1 MGSLSLLQGIFLT
14 QESNWGLLH
23 CRQIFLPAELP
34 GKPFITRVSC
44 IAGGFFTSWVTREA
58 LYHSL
63 KKIKTKQKTAFIIA
77 HETPCDQPQL
87 PALSPWLTFLLP
99 SFCANYTG
107 LFVFL
112 NIPNIFPPQDLCI
125 YSSFCLYCSFL
136 DYFSLFSFPQFLLL
150 SNISMTQWFSLTTD
164 LHYYAPPC
172 PSSLTTFKPHAF
184 FIFLLTLCTILHNIC
199 FVICKHVY
207 WVFL

>member
-1 MGSLSLLQGIFLT
+1 MLSLLQRIFPI
-14 QESNWGLLH
+14 QELNRGLLH
-23 CRQIFLPAELP
+23 CRWILYQLSYQGSPLSLIKKKK
-34 GKPFITRVSC
+34 KPM
-44 IAGGFFTSWVTREA
+44 
-58 LYHSL
+58 
-63 KKIKTKQKTAFIIA
+63 FIIA
-77 HETPCDQPQL
+77 HETLCDQPQL
-87 PALSPWLTFLLP
+87 PTLSSWLTFLSP

-150 SNISMTQWFSLTTD
+150 SNISLIQCFSLTTD

-172 PSSLTTFKPHAF
+172 PSPLITFKPHAF
-184 FIFLLTLCTILHNIC
+184 FMFLLTLCTSLHNIC

-207 WVFL
+207 WVSL